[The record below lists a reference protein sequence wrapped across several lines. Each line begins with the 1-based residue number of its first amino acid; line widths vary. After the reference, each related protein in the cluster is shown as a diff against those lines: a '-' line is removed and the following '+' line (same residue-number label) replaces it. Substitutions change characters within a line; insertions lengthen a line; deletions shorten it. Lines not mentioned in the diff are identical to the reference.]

1 MLRFPPTRSG
11 GEIGRRARLRIWFRK
26 ECGFKSLPEHL
37 RLFPMKSLRHP
48 RIGLAGWSEAVRRYR
63 NRFPGEAST
72 DLARYAGVF
81 DFVEINSSF
90 YRSLP
95 AVTCAKWASEV
106 PENFRFAVKMH
117 RLITH
122 FTKLQ
127 EPQLLENFFA
137 STAGLGSKL
146 AAVLVQ
152 LPPTLV
158 FDATIAEKFFRTLQ
172 NLSEVAVVCEPR
184 HPSWTEPPARELLE
198 NFRIGMVHTEI
209 TPTPPEENS
218 NLPVY
223 YRLHGSPR
231 RYYSSY
237 TESQLAALAACLT
250 MTNKVPQFVVFDNT
264 ASHAGVDNA
273 LELQRLL
280 AATSTPATPQTL

>member
-1 MLRFPPTRSG
+1 
-11 GEIGRRARLRIWFRK
+11 
-26 ECGFKSLPEHL
+26 
-37 RLFPMKSLRHP
+37 MKSLRHP

-63 NRFPGEAST
+63 SSFPGEAST

-95 AVTCAKWASEV
+95 AATCAKWASEV
-106 PENFRFAVKMH
+106 PANFRFAVKMH

-127 EPQLLENFFA
+127 EPQHLENFFE
-137 STAGLGSKL
+137 SVAGLGNKL

-158 FDATIAEKFFRTLQ
+158 FDTIIAEKFFRTLR

-184 HPSWTEPPARELLE
+184 HASWTDPPAHELLE
-198 NFRIGMVHTEI
+198 KFRVDMVRTDI
-209 TPTPPEENS
+209 PPTPPKENS
-218 NLPVY
+218 TLPVY

-237 TESQLAALAACLT
+237 TDAQLAALAACLA

-264 ASHAGVDNA
+264 ASRAGVENA
-273 LELQRLL
+273 LQLQRLI
-280 AATSTPATPQTL
+280 AGQS